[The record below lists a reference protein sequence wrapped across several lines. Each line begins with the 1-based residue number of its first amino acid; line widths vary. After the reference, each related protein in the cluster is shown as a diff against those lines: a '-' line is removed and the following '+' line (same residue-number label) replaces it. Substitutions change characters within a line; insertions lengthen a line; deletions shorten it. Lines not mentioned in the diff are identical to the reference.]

1 MESFGTA
8 VVVLRLL
15 YAGQYADTAFALAGD
30 TWAERPDCAD
40 KAGRGFPYR
49 EMCDKIWK
57 RSKDILKNEAD
68 SENYGKSV
76 LAESHGIIFIPPI

>member
-1 MESFGTA
+1 MGSFGTA

-15 YAGQYADTAFALAGD
+15 YAGQYADTAFAPAGGV
-30 TWAERPDCAD
+30 WAGRPCAD
-40 KAGRGFPYR
+40 KAGCGFPYR

-76 LAESHGIIFIPPI
+76 LAESLGIIFIPPI